1 MELAGKGRTCE
12 DRFDLILLEQLFTGI
27 PNSEATFIRQCKAK
41 NVAESIEHA
50 QSFVDARPGFHSSG
64 GGNELRNMT
73 RRGVKRHVA
82 TTNRESLPIPNPT
95 RSMTKHKQKT
105 TQKRSMSKGR

>member
-1 MELAGKGRTCE
+1 MELAGKGRTYE

-73 RRGVKRHVA
+73 RRGGETSRSDNKPGKPPNSQPNEVHDKTQTKNNPKKVHVKR
-82 TTNRESLPIPNPT
+82 
-95 RSMTKHKQKT
+95 
-105 TQKRSMSKGR
+105 